1 LCQSIKENKLPQK
14 IVIDTVALEQQWAS
28 GVPAAQLAKVY
39 NCSASQLYKVR
50 KKHNLRVKLKNTSV
64 EPGAPSRLDE
74 RLSKESLQYSPWV
87 LARIA
92 ELRGIR

>member
-14 IVIDTVALEQQWAS
+14 LVIDTAALEQQWAS
-28 GVPAAQLAKVY
+28 GIPVAQLARAY
-39 NCSASQLYKVR
+39 NCSASVLYQVR
-50 KKHNLRVKLKNTSV
+50 KKHNLQVKLKNTSV

-92 ELRGIR
+92 ELKGIR